1 MMKISE
7 RRQLKKNQDIKPI
20 EILERGTVTGKH
32 GPIHYVIQA
41 RDVTG
46 SIPVFRE
53 TPRGVDSVIS
63 FLRIRDGADLWRP
76 LQ

>member
-53 TPRGVDSVIS
+53 KHRELIGLIS
-63 FLRIRDGADLWRP
+63 R
-76 LQ
+76 